1 MRVVHFG
8 WRIPVAE
15 WLFEILSE
23 EIPSRMQGMAQEQL
37 KSLAETAFQEQG
49 LGFETIRTF
58 VTPRRLTLVVEGLPL
73 HTPEKVEEKKGP
85 RVDAP
90 AQAIEGFLKTTGVS
104 REACDILDTPKGQ
117 FLSVT
122 IKQPGQLTEQILP
135 KVALSLLE
143 KFRWPKSM
151 RWGSSSITWVR
162 PLRGL
167 LCVFDEKMVSF
178 SYAGLE
184 ASNRT
189 QGHRFLAPAPFEVQ
203 NFKDYEEKLRDHFV
217 ILDWHE
223 RRQIIK
229 AGVSKIAE
237 ELTPLKD
244 ESLLDEVTGLVEW
257 PVPLKG
263 KVDEHFMNLPL
274 EVITT
279 PMRVHQRYFPLIDGQ
294 GKLAPYFGVV
304 ANVESRDQGKT
315 IVIGNERVLR
325 ARLADAQFFWEQDQK
340 QPLEH
345 FNVSLKTRLFHQH
358 LGSVFA
364 KVERLVALST
374 RMAEKAGTDPK
385 VVARAALLSKAD
397 LASQMVNEFPEVQ
410 GIMGRYYAQNQKEDA
425 EVARALEEQ
434 YWPKAS
440 GEKTPD
446 ALPSLILAMADRLD
460 TLVGFFAIG
469 ITPTGS
475 KDPFALRRAGLGLI
489 ALALNPR
496 FTLSMLKT
504 IGWTYDCYP
513 WDELAVPQLKNKE
526 ETLANLWKFLLERF
540 KFFLR
545 DVQGSPY
552 DHVDAVLSVA
562 DQNPNLFDLSLRV
575 KALDQLMDGEDGK
588 NLLVAYKRASN
599 ILKIEEE
606 KDKCAYEGQVKEELF
621 DLEEET
627 KLFKNL
633 SQKLPEI
640 EGLVKKGDF
649 VKAVQDLAI
658 LRPVVDRFFDKVVV
672 NTDDK
677 DKRVNRLHLLA
688 YFRKTLHQVADFSK
702 MEG

>member
-1 MRVVHFG
+1 M
-8 WRIPVAE
+8 AE

-23 EIPSRMQGMAQEQL
+23 EIPSRMQPMAQEQL
-37 KSLAETAFQEQG
+37 KSLAEAELQNMG

-73 HTPEKVEEKKGP
+73 KTAERVEEKKGP
-85 RVDAP
+85 RIDAP
-90 AQAIEGFLKTTGVS
+90 AQAIEGFLKTAGVS
-104 REACDILDTPKGQ
+104 REACELLDTPKGQ

-122 IKQPGQLTEQILP
+122 IKQPGQLTEKILP
-135 KVALSLLE
+135 AVALALLE

-151 RWGSSSITWVR
+151 RWGSGSTTWVR

-167 LCVFDEKMVSF
+167 LSVFEGRPVPF

-189 QGHRFLAPAPFEVQ
+189 QGHRFLAPVPFEVQ
-203 NFKDYEEKLRDHFV
+203 NFKDYEKKMREHFV
-217 ILDWHE
+217 ILDWQE

-229 AGVSKIAE
+229 AGVAKVAAD
-237 ELTPLKD
+237 LVPLKD
-244 ESLLDEVTGLVEW
+244 ETLLDEVTGLVEW

-279 PMRVHQRYFPLIDGQ
+279 PMRVHQRYFPLMDEK
-294 GKLAPYFGVV
+294 GKLAPVFGLI
-304 ANVESRDQGKT
+304 ANVDTPDHGKT
-315 IVIGNERVLR
+315 IIIGNERVLR

-340 QPLEH
+340 HPLEH
-345 FNVSLKTRLFHQH
+345 FNISLKTRLFHQH

-364 KVERLVALST
+364 KVERLVTLST
-374 RMAEKAGTDPK
+374 RMAEKAGVDPK
-385 VVARAALLSKAD
+385 IVGRAALLSKAD

-410 GIMGRYYAQNQKEDA
+410 GIMGRYYAQNQKENE

-434 YWPKAS
+434 YWPKVS
-440 GEKTPD
+440 GGKTPD
-446 ALPSLILAMADRLD
+446 SLPSLLLAMADRLD

-489 ALALNPR
+489 ALALNPDLP
-496 FTLSMLKT
+496 LSMLDAL
-504 IGWTYDCYP
+504 GWAYECYP
-513 WDELAVPQLKNKE
+513 WEELAVPQLKNKE
-526 ETLANLWKFLLERF
+526 DTLADLWKFLLERF

-552 DHVDAVLSVA
+552 DHVDAVLNVA

-606 KDKCAYEGQVKEELF
+606 KDKCVYEGQVNEGLF
-621 DLEEET
+621 DLGEET
-627 KLFKNL
+627 ELFKNL

-640 EGLVKKGDF
+640 ESFVKKGEF
-649 VKAVQDLAI
+649 VKAVQDLAT
-658 LRPVVDRFFDKVVV
+658 LRSVVDRFFDKVVV

-677 DKRVNRLHLLA
+677 NKRVNRLHLLA

-702 MEG
+702 IEG

>member
-1 MRVVHFG
+1 MF
-8 WRIPVAE
+8 VAE

-23 EIPSRMQGMAQEQL
+23 EIPSRMQPMAQEQL
-37 KSLAETAFQEQG
+37 KSLAEAELQTEG

-73 HTPEKVEEKKGP
+73 KTAERTEEKKGP

-90 AQAIEGFLKTTGVS
+90 AQAIEGFLKTAGVS
-104 REACDILDTPKGQ
+104 REACAILDTPKGQ

-122 IKQPGQLTEQILP
+122 IKQPGQVTEHILS
-135 KVALSLLE
+135 KVALTLLE
-143 KFRWPKSM
+143 KFQWPKSM
-151 RWGSSSITWVR
+151 RWGSSSVTWVR
-162 PLRGL
+162 PLRGF
-167 LCVFDEKMVSF
+167 LCVFDGKVVSF
-178 SYAGLE
+178 SYAGIE

-189 QGHRFLAPAPFEVQ
+189 QGHRFLAPTPFEVQ
-203 NFKDYEEKLRDHFV
+203 NFKDYEKKLREHFV
-217 ILDWHE
+217 ILNWQE
-223 RRQIIK
+223 RRQIVK
-229 AGVSKIAE
+229 TDVAKVAG

-244 ESLLDEVTGLVEW
+244 EVLLDDVTGLVEW
-257 PVPLKG
+257 PVALKG

-279 PMRVHQRYFPLIDGQ
+279 PMRIHQRYFPLMDGQ
-294 GKLAPYFGVV
+294 GKLAPFFGLI
-304 ANVESRDQGKT
+304 ANVDAPDQGKA

-340 QPLEH
+340 HPLEH

-364 KVERLVALST
+364 KVERLVKLST

-385 VVARAALLSKAD
+385 IVGRAALLSKAD
-397 LASQMVNEFPEVQ
+397 LTSQMVNEFPEVQ
-410 GIMGRYYAQNQKEDA
+410 GIMGRYYAQNQKENP
-425 EVARALEEQ
+425 EVAQALEEQ
-434 YWPKAS
+434 YWPKVS
-440 GEKTPD
+440 GGGIPD

-496 FTLSMLKT
+496 FTLSMLET
-504 IGWTYDCYP
+504 IGWAYDCYS
-513 WDELAVPQLKNKE
+513 WDELAVPQLKSKK
-526 ETLANLWKFLLERF
+526 ETLADLWKFLLERF

-552 DHVDAVLSVA
+552 DHVEAVLNVA

-606 KDKCAYEGQVKEELF
+606 KDNCTYEGQVKEELF
-621 DLEEET
+621 DLGEET
-627 KLFKNL
+627 ELFKNL
-633 SQKLPEI
+633 SQKLQEI
-640 EGLVKKGDF
+640 EGFVKKGEF
-649 VKAVQDLAI
+649 VKAVQDLAT

-677 DKRVNRLHLLA
+677 NKRINRLHLLA

-702 MEG
+702 IEG